1 MRRHLIAASLLV
13 SAGIAA
19 CLYPTERS
27 GELEVRMTQIPTLF
41 LKDSLEL
48 QARVVDADGEAVP
61 NAVITYSSGDPAVA
75 IVTRRSPSWM
85 PMGCCGPWLWDR
97 RRCPLRPWSSPMRRR
112 SRSPPSYAA

>member
-75 IVTRRSPSWM
+75 IV
-85 PMGCCGPWLWDR
+85 
-97 RRCPLRPWSSPMRRR
+97 RCPLRPWSSPMRRR